1 MLTKHLQTDISG
13 PISDISS
20 LLLKVESVTTEIET

>member
-1 MLTKHLQTDISG
+1 MKQLQRDVSG

-20 LLLKVESVTTEIET
+20 LLLEVKSVNTEMET